1 VNTRLHGYCTW
12 SCLAVTVIHL
22 LCIHKAHRAWKVLKK
37 MFYIIDIK
45 YLTKTI
51 YITKLCAWL
60 QLFHDSAAM
69 CKSVPCYHPRFSLP
83 KSVNIKKQT
92 RVTHVMFLCYK
103 CGSLKHQLHAESMH
117 HVTLQFTF
125 LHHYTIIQHCA
136 EFELCDIKNCL
147 LVTMTVML
155 YKIN

>member
-1 VNTRLHGYCTW
+1 MKCTDTALLHTANNYQW
-12 SCLAVTVIHL
+12 IQDYMVIVQGPAWQL
-22 LCIHKAHRAWKVLKK
+22 LSFIYYVFTKHIRAWKVLKK

-60 QLFHDSAAM
+60 QLFHDSAAT

-83 KSVNIKKQT
+83 KSVNIKKQIHVT
-92 RVTHVMFLCYK
+92 RVMFLCYK

-117 HVTLQFTF
+117 HVILSSLFCIITLSYSTVQN
-125 LHHYTIIQHCA
+125 LSS
-136 EFELCDIKNCL
+136 
-147 LVTMTVML
+147 VT
-155 YKIN
+155 